1 MSGNQRNWQPSRR
14 AGGVAARTNGHFIS
28 PKRSWWTWYLKSLK
42 YACLV
47 SSKTSVSSL
56 LRIHIFFLTATV
68 SIFSFKRHVLNHIY
82 NQPPPQSSP
91 WLHFGF
97 GLRLQDFDTVSN
109 IYMYIFFVLSFNDNN
124 YSITVTLTF
133 NGVLW
138 LNSFTPPS
146 NYRSFKNCHIIKKIK
161 IKSCWVF
168 F

>member
-1 MSGNQRNWQPSRR
+1 M
-14 AGGVAARTNGHFIS
+14 
-28 PKRSWWTWYLKSLK
+28 
-42 YACLV
+42 
-47 SSKTSVSSL
+47 
-56 LRIHIFFLTATV
+56 FLNTATV

-109 IYMYIFFVLSFNDNN
+109 IYMYTFFVLSFNDNN

-138 LNSFTPPS
+138 RNSPPPFPPPS
-146 NYRSFKNCHIIKKIK
+146 NYRSFKNCRIIKKIK
-161 IKSCWVF
+161 KVVGFLFFWIKVRRSCNPICESRVTFSYWNSSF
-168 F
+168 RAFLNLHC